1 MRKCVIALTD
11 SAGRYADGHG
21 IRAEMMKLDF
31 DAECLS
37 GDIVSLE
44 REEMPHDFVILRRRW
59 VISGKGRQLELTL
72 DYPARPLKL

>member
-1 MRKCVIALTD
+1 MRKYIIALTD

-21 IRAEMMKLDF
+21 IRGEVTKLGL
-31 DAECLS
+31 DADCLQ

-59 VISGKGRQLELTL
+59 VINGQGRRLEITL
-72 DYPARPLKL
+72 DYPARPLKV